1 MVVDFFVFYY
11 NSSFLNLMN
20 NHYLEMFAKLF
31 NASR

>member
-1 MVVDFFVFYY
+1 MVVDFYYRY